1 MDKSIEQRVKEHLC
15 RSCGFGMED
24 VQELYGLGCRTVL
37 DTRSRLAGA
46 FLLSDMRELEEASH
60 MLKGALFNMGLN
72 ELGEMARQMEQ
83 AGKAGRIEEARA
95 VFEELHP
102 ALDCFL

>member
-1 MDKSIEQRVKEHLC
+1 
-15 RSCGFGMED
+15 MED
-24 VQELYGLGCRTVL
+24 AEELYGLGCRTVL
-37 DTRSRLAGA
+37 DTRNRLDGA

-83 AGKAGRIEEARA
+83 AGKAGRIEEART
-95 VFEELHP
+95 VFQELHP